1 MIRHAV
7 NDKNERSIMKVSVIS
22 TGSVAIR
29 PDHVRGR
36 GIPMMLWLLTSR
48 RWTAPRPINVYV
60 IEHPDG
66 LVLFDSGQDRRSVT
80 DPDYF
85 PKGIV
90 GYLYGRL
97 AKFTIGEHDTLTEQ
111 LAAIGYAAADVKTV
125 VLSHLH
131 QDHIGGIAELP
142 NATIIVSAAEWRGLD
157 SPFAELNGLL
167 AAHIRRPGIDW
178 MPVEP
183 APVADPSIEP
193 FTSAVDLRGDGTL
206 MLLPTPGHTP
216 GSMSLLVR
224 APGSAP
230 LLLVGDLTYDVNLLE
245 HEQVP
250 GVGHHRG
257 LVESTRTVN
266 RLRERYPDLVILAA
280 HDPAA
285 EGLLAAATVGKAAG

>member
-1 MIRHAV
+1 
-7 NDKNERSIMKVSVIS
+7 
-22 TGSVAIR
+22 
-29 PDHVRGR
+29 
-36 GIPMMLWLLTSR
+36 
-48 RWTAPRPINVYV
+48 VYV
-60 IEHPDG
+60 IEHPNG

-97 AKFTIGEHDTLTEQ
+97 ARFTIGEHDTLTDQ
-111 LAAIGYAAADVKTV
+111 LAAIGYVAADVTTV

-142 NATIIVSAAEWRGLD
+142 NATIVVSAAEWRELD
-157 SPFAELNGLL
+157 SPFAELNGVLKS
-167 AAHIRRPGIDW
+167 HIQLPGIEW

-183 APVADPSIEP
+183 VPVADESIAP
-193 FTSAVDLRGDGTL
+193 FTAAFDLRGDGSL

-224 APGSAP
+224 DDGMPT
-230 LLLVGDLTYDVNLLE
+230 LLLVGDLTYDARLLAGQ
-245 HEQVP
+245 HVP
-250 GVGHHRG
+250 GVGNHKG
-257 LVESTRTVN
+257 LLASTRAVN
-266 RLRERYPDLVILAA
+266 ELAERYPDLVVLAA

-285 EGLLAAATVGKAAG
+285 AGALRTALAKWTVE